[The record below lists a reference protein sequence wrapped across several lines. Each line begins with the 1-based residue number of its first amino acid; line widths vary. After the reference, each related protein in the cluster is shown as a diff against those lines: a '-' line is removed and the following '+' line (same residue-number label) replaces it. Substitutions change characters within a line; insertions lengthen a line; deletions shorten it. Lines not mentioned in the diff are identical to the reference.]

1 MSKLALLSVFLLNFT
16 ENYFENVVL
25 MKSAIKLQRGQF
37 SKFFQLKVTD
47 RGKNFSEINPSSHFP
62 FLFLSWRY
70 KRFNVHILEQRPVNM
85 GEAAII
91 HFLI

>member
-47 RGKNFSEINPSSHFP
+47 RGKKFSEISRTAPS
-62 FLFLSWRY
+62 
-70 KRFNVHILEQRPVNM
+70 ED
-85 GEAAII
+85 G
-91 HFLI
+91 